1 MNIFLIGYRGTGK
14 SEVGRMLATMLK
26 RPWLDMD
33 EELTH
38 RLGTTLQAYVG
49 RWGWPA
55 FRREEKGL
63 LQEACHRNG
72 WVVSTGGGVVLD
84 AGNVTAMRGCG
95 RVIWLQA
102 SPGTIQERL
111 AADPR
116 SMDLHCC
123 LADRDFPSPL
133 TKPNDL
139 SSFATLDATS
149 TSSGSQEPTAYDT
162 HQGANCGCHPPGTRL
177 SQEQIC

>member
-14 SEVGRMLATMLK
+14 SAVGRGLATILK

-49 RWGWPA
+49 RWGWPS
-55 FRREEKGL
+55 FRREEKSL
-63 LQEACHRNG
+63 LQEVCRRNG

-84 AGNVTAMRGCG
+84 ADNVTAMRGCG

-102 SPGTIQERL
+102 SPGAIQERL

-116 SMDLHCC
+116 T
-123 LADRDFPSPL
+123 RDMRPPL
-133 TKPNDL
+133 SAASDP
-139 SSFATLDATS
+139 ATEIQDVL
-149 TSSGSQEPTAYDT
+149 G
-162 HQGANCGCHPPGTRL
+162 HRL
-177 SQEQIC
+177 SLYRQAAHWQIDTEGLAAEKVCRRIAEWLASSSP

>member
-116 SMDLHCC
+116 SMDLRPPLSAASDPAKEIQDMLGRRLTLYRQAAHWQIDTEGLSAEQVCGRIAAW
-123 LADRDFPSPL
+123 LTATFP
-133 TKPNDL
+133 
-139 SSFATLDATS
+139 
-149 TSSGSQEPTAYDT
+149 
-162 HQGANCGCHPPGTRL
+162 PP
-177 SQEQIC
+177 

>member
-14 SEVGRMLATMLK
+14 SEVGRGLARMLK
-26 RPWLDMD
+26 RPWLDLD

-55 FRREEKGL
+55 FRTEEKSL
-63 LQEACHRNG
+63 LQEVCRRSG

-84 AGNVTAMRGCG
+84 ADNVTAMRDCG

-102 SPGTIQERL
+102 PAGTIQKRL

-116 SMDLHCC
+116 TRDL
-123 LADRDFPSPL
+123 RPPL
-133 TKPNDL
+133 SAASDPAAEIQDMLGRRLTLYRQAAHWQIDTEGL
-139 SSFATLDATS
+139 SA
-149 TSSGSQEPTAYDT
+149 
-162 HQGANCGCHPPGTRL
+162 
-177 SQEQIC
+177 EQVCRRITQWLTP